1 MATKRR
7 RRTTGRRRSKRI
19 GAMSLNP
26 KNPLVL
32 VASVAAGY
40 LASDQIFKVIDK
52 AIPTKDTSATDKT
65 QVNVV
70 SDTVLGGGM
79 AAAGGALAL
88 LGKKSMAK
96 TVAGGVMVGAG
107 LKLVAV
113 DRGWVKASV
122 TGFPSVPSVGRTRR
136 RMNGFPSVPSV
147 GFTPAALRGGYSPN
161 RASVSAIN
169 GVPDSLRGYTP
180 NRYAARTAGAY

>member
-7 RRTTGRRRSKRI
+7 RRTTGKRRSKRV

-32 VASVAAGY
+32 VASVAAGWFG
-40 LASDQIFKVIDK
+40 SDQIFKVIDK

-79 AAAGGALAL
+79 AAAGSALAL
-88 LGKKSMAK
+88 LGKKSMMK
-96 TVAGGVMVGAG
+96 TVAGGVLAGAG
-107 LKLVAV
+107 LKLVLTDQGV
-113 DRGWVKASV
+113 IK
-122 TGFPSVPSVGRTRR
+122 GFPSVPSVGRR

-147 GFTPAALRGGYSPN
+147 GFTPNALRGGYSPN
-161 RASVSAIN
+161 RASVSALN
-169 GVPDSLRGYTP
+169 GVPDSLRGGYTP
-180 NRYAARTAGAY
+180 NRYAARTARAY

>member
-7 RRTTGRRRSKRI
+7 RRTTGKRRSKRI

-79 AAAGGALAL
+79 AAAGSALAL
-88 LGKKSMAK
+88 LGKKSMIK
-96 TVAGGVMVGAG
+96 TVAGGVLAGAG
-107 LKLVAV
+107 LKLVLTDQGV
-113 DRGWVKASV
+113 IK
-122 TGFPSVPSVGRTRR
+122 GFPSVPSVGRRR
-136 RMNGFPSVPSV
+136 RVAGFPSVPSV
-147 GFTPAALRGGYSPN
+147 GSTPASLRGGYSPN

-169 GVPDSLRGYTP
+169 GVPGALRGGYSP
-180 NRYAARTAGAY
+180 NRYAAYTGGAY